1 MKPYVPYLA
10 ATFLFVALLPVSLFL
25 GMHLAAMA
33 KSLIPM
39 PLPLVANIVAAC
51 YCLHRAESLV

>member
-10 ATFLFVALLPVSLFL
+10 ATFVLVALLPVALFL
-25 GMHLAAMA
+25 GMDLAVMT

-39 PLPLVANIVAAC
+39 PLPLVADIVAAC